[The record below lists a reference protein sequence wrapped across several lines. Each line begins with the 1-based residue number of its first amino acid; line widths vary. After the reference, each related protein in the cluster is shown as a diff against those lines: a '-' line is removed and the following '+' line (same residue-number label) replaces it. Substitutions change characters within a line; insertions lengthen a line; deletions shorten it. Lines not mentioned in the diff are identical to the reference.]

1 MALSQYHQKY
11 SNYSEEEIQKR
22 ADEKEAELKSIFE
35 KVSLK
40 TESEI
45 IKLAVMGS
53 GDKRFAKHHKRIFE
67 KFVQKPVEV
76 TTFDITT
83 EHLEG
88 EERIIQHD
96 CTKTLPNAPYD
107 ITYVHVLLI
116 FIETKKQWDV
126 IENSYDALK
135 RGGIAIHVFDKGDY
149 STNEKMLADG
159 YFAVPLRE
167 YENKLKELNIDY
179 FEVPV
184 KYGLAL
190 VLVKS

>member
-1 MALSQYHQKY
+1 MVLSKYHQKY
-11 SNYSEEEIQKR
+11 SNYPEEEIQKR

-40 TESEI
+40 TESEV

-83 EHLEG
+83 EHFEG
-88 EERIIQHD
+88 EEGIIQHD
-96 CTKTLPNAPYD
+96 CTLPLPNAPYD
-107 ITYVHVLLI
+107 ITYVHILLI

-126 IENSYDALK
+126 IKNSYDALK
-135 RGGIAIHVFDKGDY
+135 NGGIAIHVFDKGDY
-149 STNEKMLADG
+149 ANNNGNSTKR
-159 YFAVPLRE
+159 YFPVPLE
-167 YENKLKELNIDY
+167 KWKKKLEESGIKY
-179 FEVPV
+179 FEIPI
-184 KYGLAL
+184 KYGLAI
-190 VLVKS
+190 VLVK